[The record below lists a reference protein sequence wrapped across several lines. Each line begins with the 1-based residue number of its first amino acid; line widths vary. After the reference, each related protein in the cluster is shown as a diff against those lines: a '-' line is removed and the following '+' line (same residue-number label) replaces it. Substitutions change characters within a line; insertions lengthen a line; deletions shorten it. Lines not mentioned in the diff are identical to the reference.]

1 MVLKF
6 YYNTISLFLLFILNV
21 HFYMSHSYPN
31 KLEPNSHTHNE
42 KEGREIWERVLF
54 KCVCMLYCACVC
66 VCVCKRKRGNPKDD
80 SYVIED
86 NNKEEVNNKGEE

>member
-1 MVLKF
+1 MCLCA
-6 YYNTISLFLLFILNV
+6 LL
-21 HFYMSHSYPN
+21 
-31 KLEPNSHTHNE
+31 
-42 KEGREIWERVLF
+42 
-54 KCVCMLYCACVC
+54 CMCVC

>member
-1 MVLKF
+1 MRRREEKF
-6 YYNTISLFLLFILNV
+6 GKGCFLNV
-21 HFYMSHSYPN
+21 F
-31 KLEPNSHTHNE
+31 
-42 KEGREIWERVLF
+42 
-54 KCVCMLYCACVC
+54 VCFTVHVC